1 MYSAAGAQGS
11 SGEALCGDLLLA
23 RDVERIAAWFSM
35 KVLPIEELPQF
46 SLCVLIDTT

>member
-23 RDVERIAAWFSM
+23 RDVEIAARFSM

-46 SLCVLIDTT
+46 SLCVLIDTI